1 MVPLMG
7 CSMVSLSGRML
18 ALLLVQQ
25 LDIWWAFHWVIE
37 TVTRLVARWAM
48 LSVRSSG
55 CLWGRASWLA
65 SAMMSATM
73 LAPHHFQ
80 SVNPRR
86 LHPRPLHLHP
96 RPRPLRPL
104 HPRSLRRQF
113 LFHSPQSVPCRP
125 HPRQL
130 LHSSRWPWSAE
141 LVYRPRRSRH
151 RVLAASSGS
160 SLAAGLETRICTS
173 LLSFLQGCRISL
185 TSLWRTT
192 SRPGPADAVVPGYL
206 LPVAPEPL
214 HGTGSVAGTRAP
226 ALPS

>member
-80 SVNPRR
+80 SVNPR
-86 LHPRPLHLHP
+86 
-96 RPRPLRPL
+96 PLR
-104 HPRSLRRQF
+104 HQF